1 MFSLIGALAMITA
14 LYFSIR
20 YTDKKQKEY
29 IEEENRQKE
38 LDRQNLK
45 EIVKEIIIEIKEK

>member
-1 MFSLIGALAMITA
+1 MLSFIGVLIMLAT
-14 LYFSIR
+14 LCFSIK

-29 IEEENRQKE
+29 IAEENRQKE

-45 EIVKEIIIEIKEK
+45 EIVIEIIIEIKEK

>member
-29 IEEENRQKE
+29 IAEENRKKE

>member
-1 MFSLIGALAMITA
+1 MLSFIGALAMIAT

-20 YTDKKQKEY
+20 YADKKQKEY
-29 IEEENRQKE
+29 IAEENRQKE

-45 EIVKEIIIEIKEK
+45 EVVKEIIIEIKEK

>member
-1 MFSLIGALAMITA
+1 MLSLISATAMIIA
-14 LYFSIR
+14 MYFSIK
-20 YTDKKQKEY
+20 YASKKQKEL
-29 IEEENRQKE
+29 IEEENKQKE